1 MASLTKVLE
10 EIRDFSRDTKQLT
23 EIISELT
30 NVDQKIA
37 ETRIEK
43 VEDHVQNV
51 EQTLSK
57 MKKAWH

>member
-1 MASLTKVLE
+1 MTKVLE

-37 ETRIEK
+37 VAGTRIEK

>member
-1 MASLTKVLE
+1 MTKVLE